1 MEGPVAMAVG
11 SRAHLEAD
19 ALARRHWFRNFLMRG
34 FHLLVMFVAGGAVR
48 DTQCGFKVCL
58 LLHARRLPHVVSHS
72 AQKQVLS

>member
-1 MEGPVAMAVG
+1 MAVAVG

-48 DTQCGFKVCL
+48 DTQCGFKVWL
-58 LLHARRLPHVVSHS
+58 GESHT
-72 AQKQVLS
+72 AQLAIELQHGEAGCVLCWT